1 MRLKSEIWVQAFM
14 RRCNVEGKY
23 CTVVARGAAEAGA
36 VFVIINRLDGNFH
49 LFGPAPGPAF
59 DDQGDRS
66 FIEELPYP
74 ASEAAVAD
82 VLARRRKFDPDLW
95 VVEVEDR
102 HGTAGLVAAT
112 I

>member
-1 MRLKSEIWVQAFM
+1 M

-23 CTVVARGAAEAGA
+23 CTIAAKGAAEAGA
-36 VFVIINRLDGNFH
+36 VFIIVNRLDGRFH

-59 DDQGDRS
+59 DENGDRR
-66 FIEELPYP
+66 FIEELPFP
-74 ASEAAVAD
+74 ASEAAVAALL
-82 VLARRRKFDPDLW
+82 VRRKKFDSDLW

-102 HGTAGLVAAT
+102 DGTAGVAAAK